1 MPDRSF
7 GAVTRRFT
15 SRQAL
20 IIGLGGALI
29 VAAAGALLAAAWL
42 DVAFTKATIVHWDV
56 ATARRIHDLVT
67 PRGTRFFETVSRL
80 GSPTTMTWLTI
91 LASLFLLVTRRF
103 QLAIVWLAA
112 FGGGAA
118 LETLLKDAVQR
129 TRPEY
134 ATHYLAIGSYSFPSG
149 HATLSSIAMAMVV
162 YSLSVTN
169 YLRGVARTIAA
180 IIAALWV
187 LLVGTSRL
195 YLGLHYPS
203 DVLGGL
209 VIGGAWFLVCVLVV
223 NVAVRRRSPAPSN
236 G

>member
-1 MPDRSF
+1 MS
-7 GAVTRRFT
+7 RRLVNIT
-15 SRQAL
+15 
-20 IIGLGGALI
+20 
-29 VAAAGALLAAAWL
+29 L
-42 DVAFTKATIVHWDV
+42 DNLD
-56 ATARRIHDLVT
+56 DL
-67 PRGTRFFETVSRL
+67 PHRCRGCVFWELDPVSRDRAH
-80 GSPTTMTWLTI
+80 
-91 LASLFLLVTRRF
+91 AS
-103 QLAIVWLAA
+103 
-112 FGGGAA
+112 GGAA

-162 YSLSVTN
+162 YSLSVTT